1 MICSGRRGSERG
13 VLRAGSSSPKRT
25 GGRLVGFLVLG
36 VVVACGS
43 SARGH
48 GRKVPVC
55 AVQDCATGRMI
66 DDGCVERWLG
76 TKDCLACVNFCQSAA
91 IPSSAEPTGVV
102 TAPTAASAP
111 Q

>member
-1 MICSGRRGSERG
+1 
-13 VLRAGSSSPKRT
+13 
-25 GGRLVGFLVLG
+25 
-36 VVVACGS
+36 
-43 SARGH
+43 
-48 GRKVPVC
+48 
-55 AVQDCATGRMI
+55 MI

>member
-48 GRKVPVC
+48 GRKGPIC

-102 TAPTAASAP
+102 TAPTAASA
-111 Q
+111 